1 MDYVNKL
8 FQELTKKMEIKK
20 ENVVNAYMAGDNS
33 VKEMLRAMFPDIE
46 FEADS
51 RAENRPITERVK
63 TFEDACR
70 ELGKDN
76 ALVLHYRILIKEN
89 EEKDI
94 SMTDIVA
101 YLKLR
106 IICAA
111 LNEGWEPQFT
121 EDEWRWYP
129 WFFMWTS
136 GELDEKDNEWKEDK
150 HLMSTGDFHTKFA
163 GFAFAHMNHAPSYSP
178 TYICSRLC
186 LKNEVLAEYCG
197 KQFIELWAD
206 FYLIRRR

>member
-1 MDYVNKL
+1 
-8 FQELTKKMEIKK
+8 MEIKK

-33 VKEMLRAMFPDIE
+33 VKEMLRVMFPDIE
-46 FEADS
+46 FEA
-51 RAENRPITERVK
+51 EKQPEKRPVTERVK

-70 ELGKDN
+70 ELGEDN
-76 ALVLHYRILIKEN
+76 ALVLHYRKLIKEN

-101 YLKLR
+101 FLKLR

-121 EDEWRWYP
+121 EDEWRWYS
-129 WFFMWTS
+129 WLSLLTS
-136 GELDEKDNEWKEDK
+136 EELDEKNEEWKQDS
-150 HLMSTGDFHTKFA
+150 HLISTGDFHTGYT
-163 GFAFAHMNHAPSYSP
+163 GFASAYSN
-178 TYICSRLC
+178 ISLSNESANIGSRLC
-186 LKNEVLAEYCG
+186 LKSQALADYCG

-206 FYLIRRR
+206 FNLIRR

>member
-1 MDYVNKL
+1 
-8 FQELTKKMEIKK
+8 MEIKK

-33 VKEMLRAMFPDIE
+33 VKEMLRVMFPDIE
-46 FEADS
+46 FEA
-51 RAENRPITERVK
+51 EKQPEKRPVTERVK

-70 ELGKDN
+70 ELGEDN
-76 ALVLHYRILIKEN
+76 ALVLHYRKLIKEN

-101 YLKLR
+101 FLKLR

-121 EDEWRWYP
+121 VDEWRWYS
-129 WFFMWTS
+129 WFFLLTS
-136 GELDEKDNEWKEDK
+136 EVLDEKNEEWKQDS
-150 HLMSTGDFHTKFA
+150 HLISTGDFHTGYA
-163 GFAFAHMNHAPSYSP
+163 GFASAYSNISLP
-178 TYICSRLC
+178 NESATLGSRLC
-186 LKNEVLAEYCG
+186 LKSQALADYCG

-206 FYLIRRR
+206 FTLIRR